1 MVPYGLCREQYGIYG
16 IGEKMNYQWYP
27 GHMTKAKRMME
38 ENIKLIDLVI
48 ELVDARIPLSSRN
61 PDIDRLGQNKA
72 RLVLLNKA
80 DLADS
85 RCNEEWKNFFKKKG
99 YFVVAL
105 NSRTRDGMKA
115 INPIVQDACKE
126 KIERD
131 RRRGIINRPV
141 RAMVVGIPNVG
152 KSTFINSFAGKACA
166 KTGNKPGVTKGKQWI
181 RLNKNLELLDT
192 PGILWPKFEDQQVGM
207 KLALIGSMNDEILNI
222 EELSLNLIDIL
233 KKHYAGFLEKRYGID
248 EELENIKL
256 LEEIAKSRNC
266 YRKGEELDLSK
277 AAAILMD
284 DFRSGRLGRITL
296 ERPEGNEV
304 E

>member
-1 MVPYGLCREQYGIYG
+1 
-16 IGEKMNYQWYP
+16 MNYQWYP

-80 DLADS
+80 DLADAK
-85 RCNEEWKNFFKKKG
+85 CNEEWKRFFQKKG
-99 YFVVAL
+99 YFVIAL

-115 INPIVQDACKE
+115 INPIVQEACKE

-131 RRRGIINRPV
+131 RKRGIINRPV

-152 KSTFINSFAGKACA
+152 KSTFINSFSGKACA

-181 RLNKNLELLDT
+181 RLNKSLELLDT
-192 PGILWPKFEDQQVGM
+192 PGILWPKFEDQEVGM
-207 KLALIGSMNDEILNI
+207 KLALIGSMNDEILNL
-222 EELSLNLIDIL
+222 EELAIQLITIL
-233 KKHYAGFLEKRYGID
+233 KENYANALEARYGLD
-248 EELENIKL
+248 EGKQPLEIL
-256 LEEIAKSRNC
+256 GEIAKSRNC
-266 YRKGEELDLSK
+266 YKKGEELDWQK
-277 AAAILMD
+277 ASAILTD

>member
-1 MVPYGLCREQYGIYG
+1 
-16 IGEKMNYQWYP
+16 MNYQWYP

-80 DLADS
+80 DLADT
-85 RCNEEWKNFFKKKG
+85 RCNEEWKNFFKQKG
-99 YFVVAL
+99 YYVVAL

-115 INPIVQDACKE
+115 INPIVQEACKE

-152 KSTFINSFAGKACA
+152 KSTFINSFAGKACT

-207 KLALIGSMNDEILNI
+207 KLAMIGSMNDEILNI
-222 EELSLNLIDIL
+222 EELSIHLMDIL
-233 KKHYAGFLEKRYGID
+233 KTHYAGLLEHRYGID
-248 EELENIKL
+248 EEKETVSL

-266 YRKGEELDLSK
+266 YKKGEELDLQK
-277 AAAILMD
+277 ASAIVMD
-284 DFRSGRLGRITL
+284 DFRSGRIGRITL